1 MFSVIEFTVEDGGG
15 LAVVNSNW
23 LTPRKKQVFWPPVNE
38 QTKFNRYLK
47 TESVN
52 TETWILYKIRKI
64 YYECDDLELANRKI
78 YYECDDLELANRKLK
93 KAEQES
99 DVYSSDIESKQRRT
113 VKRPARLLE
122 LSSDE
127 DEPLIA
133 VKKRVLSPV
142 PLPPDVTLKPKDTNT
157 FNIKPGIISGN
168 IISYHLNFKN
178 PSSGQPR
185 PTTSTLRTHHQDNH
199 ACEYILK
206 EIVKIK
212 EQNKQI
218 LAILANRTVENSNL
232 AEFPKNFPCPLPLKN
247 LVDIEKVENVLQE
260 NPSLVEHLVSLKN
273 DYSNSCENILKLKAN
288 SSDVT
293 NLALGSTDDSRI
305 VDNLGDN
312 DTLQINL
319 NDNSSSDFKE
329 EIMGFSENSTTED
342 DGCVINHDSR
352 IDVSSAT
359 SLDSINKNN
368 CEKYDLT
375 TKLRHFAIRN
385 KVPHATLTALL
396 HVLCPLHPELPLN
409 AKTLLKT
416 PSSTTFKKRLDNG
429 EYIHFGITNY
439 LKLFFVENTFDIDVV
454 KISFNIDG
462 IPLFKS
468 SSVVFWPIL
477 GKIVNIKNIKPKPF
491 TIGVYCGSSKPTPL
505 SSFLEDFILELLVLL
520 RSGLIISNKH
530 YEIKVHSFLCDAS
543 ARARFVN
550 HFMNIHL
557 TLK

>member
-1 MFSVIEFTVEDGGG
+1 MPKYYKEVIGE
-15 LAVVNSNW
+15 
-23 LTPRKKQVFWPPVNE
+23 RQM
-38 QTKFNRYLK
+38 Y
-47 TESVN
+47 
-52 TETWILYKIRKI
+52 
-64 YYECDDLELANRKI
+64 
-78 YYECDDLELANRKLK
+78 
-93 KAEQES
+93 
-99 DVYSSDIESKQRRT
+99 RR
-113 VKRPARLLE
+113 
-122 LSSDE
+122 
-127 DEPLIA
+127 IA
-133 VKKRVLSPV
+133 HEMGE
-142 PLPPDVTLKPKDTNT
+142 
-157 FNIKPGIISGN
+157 I
-168 IISYHLNFKN
+168 
-178 PSSGQPR
+178 
-185 PTTSTLRTHHQDNH
+185 THF
-199 ACEYILK
+199 L
-206 EIVKIK
+206 
-212 EQNKQI
+212 
-218 LAILANRTVENSNL
+218 
-232 AEFPKNFPCPLPLKN
+232 
-247 LVDIEKVENVLQE
+247 
-260 NPSLVEHLVSLKN
+260 
-273 DYSNSCENILKLKAN
+273 NILETSSTAN

-293 NLALGSTDDSRI
+293 NLALSSTDDSRI

-329 EIMGFSENSTTED
+329 EIMGFSENSITED

-505 SSFLEDFILELLVLL
+505 SSFLEDFIHL
-520 RSGLIISNKH
+520 SPKIIEV
-530 YEIKVHSFLCDAS
+530 YEQE
-543 ARARFVN
+543 
-550 HFMNIHL
+550 NIHL
-557 TLK
+557 FSSRLTVHISYNPWMYPVFAQ